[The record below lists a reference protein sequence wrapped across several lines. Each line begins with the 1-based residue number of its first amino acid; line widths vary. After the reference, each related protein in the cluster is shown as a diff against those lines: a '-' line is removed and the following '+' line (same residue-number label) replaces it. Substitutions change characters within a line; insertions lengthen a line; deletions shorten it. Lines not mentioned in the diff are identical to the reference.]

1 MIAPLLSRLECWL
14 FEPPESI
21 IGRPLWKLTRIL
33 RYPYALIRDITRGE
47 LTLRAMS
54 LVYTTLLSI
63 VPIIA
68 LSFSVLKGLGYHR
81 ELEPVLYSFLEPL
94 GDRAYEVTSQVM
106 GFVDN
111 VRGGVLGSIGLMFLL
126 YTLISTVQKVE
137 ESFNFVWR
145 VEQPRSFGR
154 RFSEYLS
161 VMVVGPT
168 VIVAALGLIATLAST
183 SFVQTLSEYRPFDTV
198 LLVLGKITP
207 YLLVSGVFTFMYGF
221 VPNTSVRLRAALIG
235 GVSAGAAWAFSGMV
249 MARFVSGATTTAVIY
264 AGFAIVI
271 VALIWLYV
279 SWLILLLGA
288 QLAFYVQNPQYLRP
302 GRGLISLNSSMRERV
317 ALSIM
322 YLIVNDYRSAQHRWT
337 VNRLA
342 EHLDL
347 PGAALTP
354 IMDALE
360 KRKLLLL
367 AEDDTW
373 VPARDPHAIELI
385 DVLDAVR
392 HDTAG
397 PRLGKVR
404 DIAPAVEAART
415 AEHALQNSLKGKTMA
430 ELVEEAQ
437 HSHVVPTPRAIESNT
452 ASRG

>member
-1 MIAPLLSRLECWL
+1 MIAPLLARLEQWL

-33 RYPYALIRDITRGE
+33 RFPYALMRDISRGD

-54 LVYTTLLSI
+54 LVYTTLLSV

-81 ELEPVLYSFLEPL
+81 QLEPLLYSFLEPL
-94 GDRAYEVTSQVM
+94 GDRGYELTKQVM
-106 GFVDN
+106 TFVDN
-111 VRGGVLGSIGLMFLL
+111 VRGGVIGSLGLIFLL

-161 VMVVGPT
+161 VMVVGPAI
-168 VIVAALGLIATLAST
+168 IVTALGLLATLGST
-183 SFVQTLSEYRPFDTV
+183 TFMTTLAEYRPFDTV
-198 LLVLGKITP
+198 LLVLSAIAP
-207 YLLVSGVFTFMYGF
+207 YLLVAGVFTFMYAF
-221 VPNTSVRLRAALIG
+221 VPNTKVRLRAALIG
-235 GVSAGAAWAFSGMV
+235 GASAGAAWAFSGMV
-249 MARFVSGATTTAVIY
+249 FTRFVAGSTSTMVIY

-271 VALIWLYV
+271 VALIWLYI

-302 GRGLISLNSSMRERV
+302 GRGLITLNSSLRERV

-337 VNRLA
+337 INGIA

-347 PGAALTP
+347 PGAALGP

-360 KRKLLLL
+360 RRKLLLV

-373 VPARDPHAIELI
+373 VPARDPNSIGLN

-397 PRLGKVR
+397 PRLGRLR
-404 DIAPAVEAART
+404 DIAPAVEAARL
-415 AEHALQNSLKGKTMA
+415 AEQALQDSLKGKTVA
-430 ELVEEAQ
+430 QLVEETKQ
-437 HSHVVPTPRAIESNT
+437 RQ
-452 ASRG
+452 RD

>member
-1 MIAPLLSRLECWL
+1 MIAPLLARLEQWL

-33 RYPYALIRDITRGE
+33 RYPYALTRDIFRGE

-81 ELEPVLYSFLEPL
+81 ELEPILYSFLEPL
-94 GDRAYEVTSQVM
+94 GDRGYELTSQIM
-106 GFVDN
+106 SFVDN
-111 VRGGVLGSIGLMFLL
+111 VKGGVLGSLGVMFLL
-126 YTLISTVQKVE
+126 YYVISTVEKVE

-145 VEQPRSFGR
+145 VEKPRSFGR
-154 RFSEYLS
+154 RFSEYVS
-161 VMVVGPT
+161 VMIVGPA
-168 VIVAALGLIATLAST
+168 VIVAALGLIAALAST
-183 SFVQTLSEYRPFDTV
+183 SFVQGLSHYRPFDTI
-198 LLVLGKITP
+198 LLVLSAITP

-221 VPNTSVRLRAALIG
+221 VPNTKVRLRAALIG

-249 MARFVSGATTTAVIY
+249 FARFVAGSTSTMVIY

-302 GRGLISLNSSMRERV
+302 GRGLIALNSSLRERV

-322 YLIVNDYRSAQHRWT
+322 YLIVNDYRTAQHRWT
-337 VNRLA
+337 TNRIA

-354 IMDALE
+354 IVDALE
-360 KRKLLLL
+360 RRKLLLA

-373 VPARDPHAIELI
+373 VPARDPHSIELA

-392 HDTAG
+392 HDTTG
-397 PRLGKVR
+397 SRLSRIR
-404 DIAPAVEAART
+404 DIAPAVEAARI
-415 AEHALQNSLKGKTMA
+415 AEQALHDSLKGKTVA
-430 ELVEEAQ
+430 ELVEQ
-437 HSHVVPTPRAIESNT
+437 GQTHKP
-452 ASRG
+452 G

>member
-1 MIAPLLSRLECWL
+1 MSRCAGMIAPLLARLEQWL
-14 FEPPESI
+14 FEPPDSI

-33 RYPYALIRDITRGE
+33 RYPYALMRDISRGD

-54 LVYTTLLSI
+54 LVYTTLLSV

-81 ELEPVLYSFLEPL
+81 ELEPLLYSFLEPI
-94 GDRAYEVTSQVM
+94 GDRAYELTAQVM
-106 GFVDN
+106 QFVDN
-111 VRGGVLGSIGLMFLL
+111 VSGGVLGSLGLIFLL

-145 VEQPRSFGR
+145 VEQPRSLGR

-161 VMVVGPT
+161 VMVVGPAI
-168 VIVAALGLIATLAST
+168 IVAALGLLATLGST
-183 SFVQTLSEYRPFDTV
+183 GFMKTLADYRPFDTI
-198 LLVLGKITP
+198 LLVLSAITP
-207 YLLVSGVFTFMYGF
+207 YLLVAGVFTFMYGF
-221 VPNTSVRLRAALIG
+221 VPNTKVRLRAALIG
-235 GVSAGAAWAFSGMV
+235 GASAGAAWAFSGMV
-249 MARFVSGATTTAVIY
+249 FTRFVAGSTNTMVIY

-288 QLAFYVQNPQYLRP
+288 QLSFYVQNPQYLRP
-302 GRGLISLNSSMRERV
+302 GRGLIQLNSSLRERV

-337 VNRLA
+337 INGIA

-347 PGAALTP
+347 PGAALGP

-360 KRKLLLL
+360 QRKLLLV

-373 VPARDPHAIELI
+373 VPARDPHTIGLH

-397 PRLGKVR
+397 PRLGRLR
-404 DIAPAVEAART
+404 DIAPAVQAARL
-415 AEHALQNSLKGKTMA
+415 AEQALQDSLKGKTVA
-430 ELVEEAQ
+430 QLVEEQ
-437 HSHVVPTPRAIESNT
+437 K
-452 ASRG
+452 

>member
-1 MIAPLLSRLECWL
+1 MIEPLLARLEHWL

-33 RYPYALIRDITRGE
+33 RYPYALIRDITRGD

-81 ELEPVLYSFLEPL
+81 ELEPLLYSFLEPL
-94 GDRAYEVTSQVM
+94 GDRGYELTEQIM

-111 VRGGVLGSIGLMFLL
+111 VRGGVLGSLGLIFLL
-126 YTLISTVQKVE
+126 YYLISTVEKVE

-145 VEQPRSFGR
+145 VEKPRSFGR

-161 VMVVGPT
+161 VMVVGPAI
-168 VIVAALGLIATLAST
+168 IVAALGLIATLAST
-183 SFVQTLSEYRPFDTV
+183 TFMQTVSQYQPFDTI
-198 LLVLGKITP
+198 LLVLSAITP

-221 VPNTSVRLRAALIG
+221 VPNTKVRVRAALIG

-249 MARFVSGATTTAVIY
+249 FARFAAGSTNTMVIY

-279 SWLILLLGA
+279 SWLVLLLGA

-302 GRGLISLNSSMRERV
+302 GRGVITLNSSLRERV

-322 YLIVNDYRSAQHRWT
+322 YLIVNDYRTAQHRWT
-337 VNRLA
+337 TNLIA

-354 IMDALE
+354 IVDALE
-360 KRKLLLL
+360 RHKLLLA

-373 VPARDPHAIELI
+373 VPARDPNSIALT
-385 DVLDAVR
+385 DVLDAIR

-397 PRLGKVR
+397 PRLGRIR
-404 DIAPAVEAART
+404 DIAPAVEAARI
-415 AEHALQNSLKGKTMA
+415 AERALRDSLQGKTVA
-430 ELVEEAQ
+430 ELVNQ
-437 HSHVVPTPRAIESNT
+437 K
-452 ASRG
+452 

>member
-1 MIAPLLSRLECWL
+1 MIALLLARLENWL

-33 RYPYALIRDITRGE
+33 RYPYALIRDITLGE

-94 GDRAYEVTSQVM
+94 GDRAYDITQQVM
-106 GFVDN
+106 GFVEN
-111 VRGGVLGSIGLMFLL
+111 VRGGVLGSLGLTFLL
-126 YTLISTVQKVE
+126 YYLISTVQKVE

-145 VEQPRSFGR
+145 VEQPRSIGR

-161 VMVVGPT
+161 VMVIGPV
-168 VIVAALGLIATLAST
+168 VIVSALGLMATLGS
-183 SFVQTLSEYRPFDTV
+183 SGFVQTLSHYRPFDTV
-198 LLVLGKITP
+198 LLILGRLTP
-207 YLLVSGVFTFMYGF
+207 YLLVASVFTFMYGF
-221 VPNTSVRLRAALIG
+221 VPNTKVRFRAALIG
-235 GVSAGAAWAFSGMV
+235 GVAAGAAWAFGGMV
-249 MARFVSGATTTAVIY
+249 MARFVSSTTTTTIIY
-264 AGFAIVI
+264 AGFAIV
-271 VALIWLYV
+271 VAALIWVYV

-302 GRGLISLNSSMRERV
+302 GRCVIALNSSLRERI

-322 YLIVNDYRSAQHRWT
+322 YLIVNDYRTAQHRWT

-342 EHLDL
+342 DHLDL

-360 KRKLLLL
+360 QRKLLLV
-367 AEDDTW
+367 AEDDSW
-373 VPARDPHAIELI
+373 VPARDPHTIELT

-397 PRLGKVR
+397 PRLAKIR
-404 DIAPAVEAART
+404 DIAPAVEAARI
-415 AEHALQNSLKGKTMA
+415 AEQALQNSLKGKTIA
-430 ELVEEAQ
+430 ELVEQ
-437 HSHVVPTPRAIESNT
+437 TDNVRHLPTQQA
-452 ASRG
+452 

>member
-1 MIAPLLSRLECWL
+1 MIALLLTRLEHWL

-33 RYPYALIRDITRGE
+33 RYPYALIRDISRGD

-81 ELEPVLYSFLEPL
+81 ELEPLLYSFLEPL
-94 GDRAYEVTSQVM
+94 GDRAYELTAQVM
-106 GFVDN
+106 SFVDN
-111 VRGGVLGSIGLMFLL
+111 VRSGVLGSIGLIFLL

-145 VEQPRSFGR
+145 VEQPRSLGR

-161 VMVVGPT
+161 VMVVGPAI
-168 VIVAALGLIATLAST
+168 IVAALGLIATLGST
-183 SFVQTLSEYRPFDTV
+183 RAVQTLTHYEPFGTI
-198 LLVLGKITP
+198 LLTLGRLTP
-207 YLLVSGVFTFMYGF
+207 YLLVTGVFTFMYAF
-221 VPNTSVRLRAALIG
+221 VPNTRVLLRAALIG
-235 GVSAGAAWAFSGMV
+235 GAAAGAAWAFSGMV
-249 MARFVSGATTTAVIY
+249 FTRFVAGSTNTMVIY

-271 VALIWLYV
+271 VALIWLYI

-288 QLAFYVQNPQYLRP
+288 QLSFYVQNPQYLRP
-302 GRGLISLNSSMRERV
+302 GRGDIHLNSSLRERV

-322 YLIVNDYRSAQHRWT
+322 YLVVSDYRSARHRWT
-337 VNRLA
+337 INGIA

-347 PGAALTP
+347 PGAALGP
-354 IMDALE
+354 IMTVLE
-360 KRKLLLL
+360 QRKLLLV

-373 VPARDPHAIELI
+373 VPARDPHTIELY

-397 PRLGKVR
+397 PRLSRIR
-404 DIAPAVEAART
+404 DIAPAVEAARI
-415 AEHALQNSLKGKTMA
+415 AEKALQDSLKGKTVA
-430 ELVEEAQ
+430 QLVEETQ
-437 HSHVVPTPRAIESNT
+437 ERV
-452 ASRG
+452 RGSATERS

>member
-1 MIAPLLSRLECWL
+1 MIAPLLARLEQWL

-21 IGRPLWKLTRIL
+21 VGRPLWKLTRIL
-33 RYPYALIRDITRGE
+33 RYPYALIRDITRGD

-81 ELEPVLYSFLEPL
+81 ELEPLLYSFLEPL
-94 GDRAYEVTSQVM
+94 GDRGYELTAQIMS
-106 GFVDN
+106 FVDN
-111 VRGGVLGSIGLMFLL
+111 VRGGVLGSLGLIFLL
-126 YTLISTVQKVE
+126 YYLISAVEKVE

-145 VEQPRSFGR
+145 VEKPRSFGR

-161 VMVVGPT
+161 VMVVGPAI
-168 VIVAALGLIATLAST
+168 IVAALGLIATLAST
-183 SFVQTLSEYRPFDTV
+183 TFMQTLSHYRPFDSI
-198 LLVLGKITP
+198 LLVMSAITP

-221 VPNTSVRLRAALIG
+221 VPNTKVRLRAALIG

-249 MARFVSGATTTAVIY
+249 FARFAAGSTNTMVIY

-279 SWLILLLGA
+279 SWLVLLLGA

-302 GRGLISLNSSMRERV
+302 GRGVITLNSSLRERV

-322 YLIVNDYRSAQHRWT
+322 YLIVNDYRTAQHRWT
-337 VNRLA
+337 TNLIA

-354 IMDALE
+354 IVDALE
-360 KRKLLLL
+360 RRKLLLA

-373 VPARDPHAIELI
+373 VPARDPNCIELI
-385 DVLDAVR
+385 DVLDAIR

-397 PRLGKVR
+397 PRLGRIR
-404 DIAPAVEAART
+404 DIAPAVEAARV
-415 AEHALQNSLKGKTMA
+415 ADQALRDSLKGKTVA
-430 ELVEEAQ
+430 ELVDR
-437 HSHVVPTPRAIESNT
+437 S
-452 ASRG
+452 G